1 MASLIAWV
9 CLRFIAFSHSNLN
22 NVCINSNI
30 SNFAEKTELTIED
43 KYKKTMQEIGILKDE
58 LGNDVLFLSQV
69 NQCHSIYPL
78 PLPLASP
85 WPKGRSLVISEWMCW
100 STSSDL
106 ASYCEVYSSK
116 WSFVW
121 KEEGIFFL
129 RGSSL
134 QHFSLLLDANKIN
147 NTIVIGLWLLL
158 DIWGQSIFDISVFS
172 SWCKNL
178 SQLPSCIG
186 FNFL

>member
-1 MASLIAWV
+1 MASLIAWF

-22 NVCINSNI
+22 NVCTNSNI

-43 KYKKTMQEIGILKDE
+43 KYKKTMQEIGVLKDE

-85 WPKGRSLVISEWMCW
+85 WPMNVLVD
-100 STSSDL
+100 TDL

-121 KEEGIFFL
+121 KEEGIFSL
-129 RGSSL
+129 RGSLL
-134 QHFSLLLDANKIN
+134 QHFSWLLDANKIN
-147 NTIVIGLWLLL
+147 NTIVFGLWLLL
-158 DIWGQSIFDISVFS
+158 DIWDQSILDISVFG

-178 SQLPSCIG
+178 PQLPSCIG
-186 FNFL
+186 FNYL

>member
-134 QHFSLLLDANKIN
+134 QHFSWLLDANKIN
-147 NTIVIGLWLLL
+147 NYCDWPLVAVGYLRPKHLRHFCL
-158 DIWGQSIFDISVFS
+158 Q
-172 SWCKNL
+172 
-178 SQLPSCIG
+178 QLMQESLTAAQLHR
-186 FNFL
+186 F